1 MVRVKSHHFTV
12 CNNTQAASMR
22 IWRALEHLAFSHRQ
36 IFIIDLI
43 YFITKIMQTPK
54 NYRNKSEYRDEA
66 E

>member
-1 MVRVKSHHFTV
+1 
-12 CNNTQAASMR
+12 MR
-22 IWRALEHLAFSHRQ
+22 IWQALEHLAFSHRQ